1 MQAIIKDEIQ
11 YSDLL
16 AIADSSGNRISYKEL
31 AQRARSELAALEERS
46 LIFILCDY
54 QMETVEFIYEIMY
67 LNRVPLLLSS
77 DIDAELL
84 DVLIQ
89 TYQPQ
94 YLYCQKS
101 YQMEGR
107 YREEGNFEEHVL
119 WKTGNPRF
127 EIHPDVAL
135 LLSTSGTTGSAKLVK
150 LSYDNI
156 RSAGERAGRH
166 MGIVKG
172 QKGLCPSPLNHI
184 LGFIF
189 CMWHWSQGA
198 SILVTEEF
206 VISKRFQEFYRE
218 ERINNFAATP
228 YIFRMLQKVRFW
240 DEEKVGYLHRAVA
253 AGEKMPE
260 EEQEQLRAV
269 LGDKMWLAYGQ
280 TECAGYISDINIQES
295 CVKKTAVGKA
305 LEHIEATADIQ
316 SNELIVKSKCV
327 CMGYANNVMQLAQGD
342 VHQGILHTGD
352 MVRIDADGCIYLMG
366 RLTRYVKVLGKR
378 VNLDDIENYLRRK
391 LRNVEFACVGEDNR
405 IMVFH
410 TCEEDDLNQKIRV
423 LLDHNMKIPPKY
435 IVCTY
440 LEEMPRSDTGKI
452 LYRKL
457 EQYEGENN

>member
-1 MQAIIKDEIQ
+1 MQAIVKDEIQ
-11 YSDLL
+11 YSDFV
-16 AIADSSGNRISYKEL
+16 AIADDSGNRISYREL
-31 AQRARSELAALEERS
+31 AEKARHNLAATEERS

-54 QMETVEFIYEIMY
+54 QIETVEFIYEIMY

-77 DIDAELL
+77 DIDTELL
-84 DVLIQ
+84 DALIQ

-94 YLYCQKS
+94 YIYCQRS
-101 YQMEGR
+101 CEIDGS
-107 YREEGNFEEHVL
+107 YREEGNFKEHVL
-119 WKTGNPRF
+119 LKTDNLKV

-156 RSAGERAGRH
+156 RSAGEYAGLH
-166 MGIVKG
+166 MGIEEG

-189 CMWHWSQGA
+189 CMWHWCQGA
-198 SILVTEEF
+198 TVFVTEEL
-206 VISKRFQEFYRE
+206 VISKSFQEFYRR

-228 YIFRMLQKVRFW
+228 YVFRMLQKVSFW

-260 EEQEQLRAV
+260 EEQAQLSMV
-269 LGDKMWLAYGQ
+269 LGDKMWIAYGQ

-295 CVKKTAVGKA
+295 CGKKTAVGKT
-305 LEHIEATADIQ
+305 LEHIEARADEKT
-316 SNELIVKSKCV
+316 NELVVKSESV
-327 CMGYANNVMQLAQGD
+327 CMGYATHVTELAEGD

-352 MVRIDADGCIYLMG
+352 MVRIDAEGCIYLMG

-378 VNLDDIENYLRRK
+378 INLDDIENYLGRK
-391 LRNVEFACVGEDNR
+391 FPGTEFACVGEDNR
-405 IMVFH
+405 ISVFH
-410 TCEEDDLNQKIRV
+410 TCEEGDLNQRIRI
-423 LLDHNMKIPPKY
+423 LLDHNMKIPQKY
-435 IVCTY
+435 VVCFY
-440 LEEMPRSDTGKI
+440 LKEMPRSDTGKI

-457 EQYEGENN
+457 EQYAGKND